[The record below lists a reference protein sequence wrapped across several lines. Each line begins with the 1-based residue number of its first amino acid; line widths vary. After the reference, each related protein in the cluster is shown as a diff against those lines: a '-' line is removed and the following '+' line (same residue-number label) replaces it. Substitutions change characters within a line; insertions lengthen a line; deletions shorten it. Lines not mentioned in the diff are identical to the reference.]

1 MTTITLNWETENGQY
16 KQDFNGLNTA
26 IKEMN
31 KMTKSISKMESL
43 SFDSYKVSVVITDRN
58 SNWDLVICPNKE
70 VYYIAKEGSN
80 CSSGYYGTIGHL
92 KNNIRLGYEKTKLN

>member
-16 KQDFNGLNTA
+16 KQDFDGLNTA

-31 KMTKSISKMESL
+31 KMAEGSDKTSI
-43 SFDSYKVSVVITDRN
+43 VILDRN
-58 SNWDLVICPNKE
+58 SNWDLVIRSNEE
-70 VYYIAKEGSN
+70 VYYIAKEGSK

-92 KNNIRLGYEKTKLN
+92 RNNIRLGYEKTKLN

>member
-1 MTTITLNWETENGQY
+1 MTTITLNWETKNGQY

-31 KMTKSISKMESL
+31 KMAEGSNKTSI
-43 SFDSYKVSVVITDRN
+43 VIFDRN
-58 SNWDLVICPNKE
+58 SNWDLVIRSNEE
-70 VYYIAKEGSN
+70 VYYMAKEGSK

-92 KNNIRLGYEKTKLN
+92 RNNIRLGYEKTKLN